1 MSTTESARLMT
12 MSDIAAL
19 ARVQRP
25 VVTVWRTRAALTD
38 TPFPAPVVR
47 EGGQE
52 FFDAGQIGSWLAK
65 TRRGNNPQAAEDA
78 AAHAAP
84 PRIAQIY
91 GDSFPKVTALLTLRS
106 MIGSPLSA
114 LSPDDLLDAADEH
127 DPDDN
132 MLYREVES
140 AGEARETLARYVDE
154 LVEAAYTE
162 AAAFESLMT
171 DRSRVYRRV
180 LGDATVSSTAL
191 YLMSRTAAALAAT
204 HPGDPVVVDVTGSV
218 GDVLIA
224 ISKDETAARDLTVIT
239 ASDDSKTARLARRRL
254 AVHRILHT
262 TVDIQSDGSFA
273 VAGNAV
279 HVARFPPVS
288 DAAMSVVGM
297 LSAIDQIVLQMD
309 PTQLAVVMAPSSV
322 LSDAKLEREADQ
334 VRSSLLRSGRVRA
347 IVRLP
352 VGLRPNKPQQAQS
365 IWVLG
370 DAYAR
375 VELAERWTMV
385 ADLSSIPLDQVAID
399 DLVSDLV
406 AALGDLATV
415 RAHAFRFASLVLTR
429 TLLAS
434 RDSLVAGAR
443 ERVRRSLREGAALA
457 VRIDQLLGT
466 LSSESYAAGLD
477 RLAVEPVTPAGA
489 ATTLSV
495 EQLISAGYLRYIPGN
510 RLDPHDIH
518 HGTADAAGIRIIGP
532 AEVLGVHPLGH
543 RRIDRLRFA
552 AEYPVGRVTEP
563 GDVVF
568 CTTPRP
574 AAIVDTEGTSVV
586 AYPARILRINPSD
599 PNGLLAEVVAA
610 DVTSLTSTYKQ
621 WRRWILR
628 QTEHRQ
634 RAALSDSLAS
644 IRLQEQRAR
653 ARLAHL
659 DELSSLLMTGV
670 TAGTLML
677 THTSDL
683 PAPPEGTTKC
693 HPRQRSPQPPRP

>member
-1 MSTTESARLMT
+1 MSTTESALLMT

-25 VVTVWRTRAALTD
+25 VVTVWRTRAARTD

-52 FFDAGQIGSWLAK
+52 FFDAGQVGSWLTA
-65 TRRGNNPQAAEDA
+65 TRRGNNPEAAADA

-84 PRIAQIY
+84 PRIAHAER
-91 GDSFPKVTALLTLRS
+91 SAFPAVTALLALRS
-106 MIGSPLSA
+106 LIGGPLSA
-114 LSPDDLLDAADEH
+114 LSPEDLLDAADEH
-127 DPDDN
+127 DPDDT
-132 MLYREVES
+132 MLYREVGS
-140 AGEARETLARYVDE
+140 AGDACELLARYVDE

-162 AAAFESLMT
+162 AAAFERLMA
-171 DRSRVYRRV
+171 DRSRADRRD
-180 LGDATVSSTAL
+180 LGDTAL
-191 YLMSRTAAALAAT
+191 SRLALDLISRTATALAAT
-204 HPGDPVVVDVTGSV
+204 QPGDPVVVDVTGNV
-218 GDVLIA
+218 GDVLIMIA
-224 ISKDETAARDLTVIT
+224 QDETAARDLTVIT
-239 ASDDSKTARLARRRL
+239 ASGDGETVRLARRRL
-254 AVHRILHT
+254 SVHRIPRT
-262 TVDIQSDGSFA
+262 TVDVQHDGAFIVS
-273 VAGNAV
+273 GNAV
-279 HVARFPPVS
+279 HVAQFPPAS
-288 DAAMSVVGM
+288 AAAMSVVGM

-322 LSDAKLEREADQ
+322 LSDANLERQADQ
-334 VRSSLLRSGRVRA
+334 VRSALLRSGRVRA

-352 VGLRPNKPQQAQS
+352 VGLRPSKPQQAQT

-415 RAHAFRFASLVLTR
+415 RAHAFRFARLVLTR

-443 ERVRRSLREGAALA
+443 EPVRSSPRQGAALA
-457 VRIDQLLGT
+457 VRFDQLLAT
-466 LSSESYAAGLD
+466 LRSETHAAGLN
-477 RLAVEPVTPAGA
+477 RLTVEPAAPTAA
-489 ATTLSV
+489 ATTSSV
-495 EQLISAGYLRYIPGN
+495 EQLISAGHLRYIPGN
-510 RLDPHDIH
+510 RLDPNDIDH
-518 HGTADAAGIRIIGP
+518 STVDAAGIRIIGP
-532 AEVLGVHPLGH
+532 AEVLGDHPLGH

-552 AEYPVGRVTEP
+552 GEYPAGRVTEP
-563 GDVVF
+563 GDVIF

-599 PNGLLAEVVAA
+599 PNGLLAEVISA
-610 DVTSLTSTYKQ
+610 DVMSLTSAHKL
-621 WRRWILR
+621 WKRWMLRR
-628 QTEHRQ
+628 TGPRQ
-634 RAALSDSLAS
+634 RAALSDALAS
-644 IRLQEQRAR
+644 IRLQQEWAR
-653 ARLAHL
+653 ELLAQL
-659 DELSSLLMTGV
+659 DELTSLLITGV
-670 TAGTLML
+670 TAGTVTL

-683 PAPPEGTTKC
+683 PAPPEGTT
-693 HPRQRSPQPPRP
+693 

>member
-1 MSTTESARLMT
+1 MSTTESALLMT

-25 VVTVWRTRAALTD
+25 VVSVWRTRAARTD

-52 FFDAGQIGSWLAK
+52 FFDAGQVGSWLAE
-65 TRRGNNPQAAEDA
+65 TRRGNNPQAAADA

-84 PRIAQIY
+84 PRIAQAERNT
-91 GDSFPKVTALLTLRS
+91 FPAVTALLTLRGL
-106 MIGSPLSA
+106 IGGPLSE

-127 DPDDN
+127 DPDDT

-140 AGEARETLARYVDE
+140 AGDAREKLARYVDD

-162 AAAFESLMT
+162 AAAFERLMA
-171 DRSRVYRRV
+171 DRFRGDRRD
-180 LGDATVSSTAL
+180 LGDTAL
-191 YLMSRTAAALAAT
+191 SKLALDLMSRTATALAAT
-204 HPGDPVVVDVTGSV
+204 RPGDPVVVDVTGNV

-224 ISKDETAARDLTVIT
+224 IAQDETVARDLTVIT
-239 ASDDSKTARLARRRL
+239 ASGDGGTVRLARRRL
-254 AVHRILHT
+254 AVHRIPRT
-262 TVDIQSDGSFA
+262 PVDVQNGGAFTVS
-273 VAGNAV
+273 GNAV
-279 HVARFPPVS
+279 HVAQFPPAS
-288 DAAMSVVGM
+288 DVDMSTEGM
-297 LSAIDQIVLQMD
+297 LSAIDQIVMQMD
-309 PTQLAVVMAPSSV
+309 PTQLAVVIAPSSV
-322 LSDAKLEREADQ
+322 LSDANLERKADQ
-334 VRSSLLRSGRVRA
+334 VRSALLRSGRVRA

-352 VGLRPNKPQQAQS
+352 VGLRPSKPQQAQT

-370 DAYAR
+370 DAYER

-385 ADLSSIPLDQVAID
+385 ADLSSIPLDQVVID

-406 AALGDLATV
+406 TALGDLATV
-415 RAHAFRFASLVLTR
+415 RAHAFRFPRLVLTR

-443 ERVRRSLREGAALA
+443 ERVRRSPREGAAFA

-466 LSSESYAAGLD
+466 LSGESYAAGLD
-477 RLAVEPVTPAGA
+477 RLAVEPAMPAGA
-489 ATTLSV
+489 GTTSSV
-495 EQLISAGYLRYIPGN
+495 EQLIAAGYLRYVSGN
-510 RLDPHDIH
+510 RLDPNDIDDA
-518 HGTADAAGIRIIGP
+518 TADAVGIRIIGP
-532 AEVLGVHPLGH
+532 TEVLGGHPLGH

-568 CTTPRP
+568 CTSPRP

-586 AYPARILRINPSD
+586 AYPARILRINRSD

-610 DVTSLTSTYKQ
+610 DVMSLTSTHKQ
-621 WRRWILR
+621 WRRWMLR

-634 RAALSDSLAS
+634 RAALSDALAS

-653 ARLAHL
+653 ERLAQL
-659 DELSSLLMTGV
+659 DELTSLLITGV
-670 TAGTLML
+670 TAGTVTL

-683 PAPPEGTTKC
+683 PAPPEGTT
-693 HPRQRSPQPPRP
+693 